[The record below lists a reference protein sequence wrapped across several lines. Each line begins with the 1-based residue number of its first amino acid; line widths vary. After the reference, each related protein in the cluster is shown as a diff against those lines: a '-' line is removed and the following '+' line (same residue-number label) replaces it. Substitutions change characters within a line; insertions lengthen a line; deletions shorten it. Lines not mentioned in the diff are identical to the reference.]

1 MPIWLRKYTYNLIN
15 EFYQKERQEIE
26 KQRGKETLTANSKI
40 PNSARN
46 LPKVNIPDFVSSV
59 KKPKK

>member
-1 MPIWLRKYTYNLIN
+1 MPIWLRKYTYNLIS
-15 EFYQKERQEIE
+15 EFYENEKKEIE

-40 PNSARN
+40 PPSAKN
-46 LPKVNIPDFVSSV
+46 LPKVNIPEFVSSV